1 MGLDYLITLK
11 AKNKNSTDVHE
22 LELCYW
28 RKYWSLRDE
37 LQYLVRSEMNK
48 EYKIYDDFPDDCVTS
63 CTTDILK
70 PLIELLLDL
79 EKDSENQVWHN
90 CIFSSISARV
100 NTLSQINE
108 LILVD
113 YFFDSFKEDSCVDVE
128 RLSESLCDY
137 PFLEDF
143 LNNKRDFNNY
153 DFSIEFINSY

>member
-1 MGLDYLITLK
+1 MGLDYYINLR
-11 AKNKNSTDVHE
+11 AKNKKDNIEHILD
-22 LELCYW
+22 LCYW
-28 RKYWSLRDE
+28 RKHWGLRDE
-37 LQYLVRSEMNK
+37 MQNLIRSDENR

-79 EKDSENQVWHN
+79 EKDSENQVWYN

-113 YFFDSFKEDSCVDVE
+113 YFFDSFKEDSCVDIE
-128 RLSESLCDY
+128 KLSESLHDY
-137 PFLEDF
+137 PFLKDF
-143 LNNKRDFNNY
+143 LNNKRNFNDY